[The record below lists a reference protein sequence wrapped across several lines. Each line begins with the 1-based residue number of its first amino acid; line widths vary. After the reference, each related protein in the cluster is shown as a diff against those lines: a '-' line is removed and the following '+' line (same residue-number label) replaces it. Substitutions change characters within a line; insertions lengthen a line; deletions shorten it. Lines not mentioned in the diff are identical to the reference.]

1 MQGCIRDTWNLVLSG
16 PSEDTCIMNLYTV
29 SKEKR
34 RTTESKIESLMSS
47 RDASTE
53 ACSS

>member
-16 PSEDTCIMNLYTV
+16 PSEDTCTMDLYTV
-29 SKEKR
+29 SKGKK

-47 RDASTE
+47 RDASAE
-53 ACSS
+53 AGSS